1 MTPTLR
7 RSDGQIASVRRGH
20 PIAAPVKWQTHAPAP
35 QERTLLSIRI
45 APSRLHPP
53 SSNSPRAWF
62 SKHWLRR
69 SAPVTHQDQGFG
81 HSAVMRLAC
90 GPWRHSPP
98 QKTLCSPACP
108 IIASLVARAGLVAA
122 GLWGAGARSY
132 YFPQAAIY
140 SNQIMLQRLP
150 IKREQLSI
158 E

>member
-1 MTPTLR
+1 MFF
-7 RSDGQIASVRRGH
+7 VRVAGVAH
-20 PIAAPVKWQTHAPAP
+20 LADPVKWQTHAPAP
-35 QERTLLSIRI
+35 QERILLSIRI
-45 APSRLHPP
+45 APSRLKPS

-90 GPWRHSPP
+90 GPWRHLPP
-98 QKTLCSPACP
+98 QKTLCCPACP

>member
-35 QERTLLSIRI
+35 QERTLSLSR
-45 APSRLHPP
+45 RHCPP
-53 SSNSPRAWF
+53 SNTPRTWF
-62 SKHWLRR
+62 SKSWLRR